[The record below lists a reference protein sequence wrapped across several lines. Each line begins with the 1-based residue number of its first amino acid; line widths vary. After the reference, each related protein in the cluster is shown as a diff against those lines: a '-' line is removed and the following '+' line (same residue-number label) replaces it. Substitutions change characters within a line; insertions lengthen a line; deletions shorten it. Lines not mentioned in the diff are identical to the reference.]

1 MDLTFLL
8 VKAKSERIR
17 LSRALLPFTLAETTS
32 ALPPPLTSKTSLSSQ
47 PLLPQLPLGAGNPL
61 TSGKKKKKT
70 GGKWYPPFLDFPPAL
85 RCPLCQGLAAL
96 ADERCPPSARAGR
109 RGSAWRISEEGEGRR
124 PSGGAA
130 CRPSP
135 RAPGSPPPFG
145 ADCIRSSPHQQPLP
159 TRCSPASHLHP
170 LARPQRVASQI
181 TVILLL
187 GDASPLRIH
196 GSRGLAVPANHPR
209 LACRCLPS
217 CASAL

>member
-47 PLLPQLPLGAGNPL
+47 PLLPQLSLGAGNPL

-70 GGKWYPPFLDFPPAL
+70 GGKWYPPFPDFPPAL

-145 ADCIRSSPHQQPLP
+145 PIASEAPPTSNPYPRGARQPRTYIRSLGRRGS
-159 TRCSPASHLHP
+159 
-170 LARPQRVASQI
+170 RVKS
-181 TVILLL
+181 VILLL

-196 GSRGLAVPANHPR
+196 GSRWF
-209 LACRCLPS
+209 S
-217 CASAL
+217 CSG